1 MPSKKLKISSIRIT
15 DNLDIQGGVTIGAIP
30 LTNAQFRESFTRN
43 LVSGQALFTTPGT
56 FSWTVP
62 EGVFKIS
69 AVAVGSGGAGYYA
82 WANGGGTG
90 GGLAYA
96 NNILVEPGDVVS
108 IIVGGERAMSNS
120 GGRGLPS
127 SVGSFFS
134 ATAGRDCNG
143 NWTAVDSDRG
153 TFANGTVE
161 ALGGSGGL
169 NSNTT
174 AGGGGGA
181 AGYSGNGGNGYYGS
195 TGQTPYNGQG
205 GGGAGSSGY
214 DSSTYGFAGAGGVG
228 LNGEGQSGVWG
239 SLTNQGGTPTNNG
252 NNFQNDY
259 RYAGAGG
266 SGGEHGMANKNGS
279 TLLHGRTMYYAE
291 GGRYGGAG
299 GGGGSS
305 VTNDSNYCKGA
316 QGAVKIVW
324 STNTNFDIS
333 QPH

>member
-15 DNLDIQGGVTIGAIP
+15 DNLDIQGGVTIGNIP
-30 LTNAQFRESFTRN
+30 LTNAQFREEFARN
-43 LVSGQALFTTPGT
+43 LVSGQALFTTPGY
-56 FSWTVP
+56 FAWTVP
-62 EGVFKIS
+62 EGVYKIS
-69 AVAVGSGGAGYYA
+69 AIAVGSGGAGYYS

-96 NNILVEPGDVVS
+96 NNIVVEPGDVVS
-108 IIVGGERAMSNS
+108 ITVGGERAMSAS
-120 GGRGLPS
+120 GARGISS
-127 SVGSFFS
+127 SVGPFFS
-134 ATAGRDCNG
+134 ATAGRDSNG
-143 NWTAVDSDRG
+143 NWTATDSDRG
-153 TFANGTVE
+153 TFVSGTVE
-161 ALGGSGGL
+161 ASGGSGGK
-169 NSNTT
+169 NSSSS

-181 AGYSGNGGNGYYGS
+181 AGYSGDGGNGYYGS
-195 TGQTPYNGQG
+195 TGVAPYNGSG

-228 LNGEGQSGVWG
+228 LNGEGTSGVWG
-239 SLTNQGGTPTNNG
+239 ALTSQNGSPANNG
-252 NNFQNDY
+252 NSFYSDY

-279 TLLHGRTMYYAE
+279 AQLHGRTMYYAE

-299 GGGGSS
+299 GGGGTS
-305 VTNDSNYCKGA
+305 VANDNNYCKGA

-324 STNTNFDIS
+324 STNSKFDIS